1 MKRITKFLTA
11 ISLSTMTLTSCAD
24 LFETKISMLTNGSIS
39 NLTSLVVPEVTIDQL
54 DAPAQIF
61 VSQAES
67 PTKINIS
74 WSKVDGATSYY
85 LERAISTAKDVNG
98 RFICPDESEFKPMPI
113 KRIYPTSYEDKIL
126 TNPSYS
132 SEEYSYG
139 YFYRVCAENPR
150 LKYESSEFKLSE
162 VAYLLAPPSG
172 VKASRGE
179 STTNIK
185 VTWNK
190 VPGAKYYDIYYS
202 ESDTGSGAQYIT
214 TINANQNWY
223 NDVVVNSLKGK
234 DLYYSVYA
242 KTSAN
247 TSVASALALGYTL
260 QEGAP
265 PQVTGVVVVE
275 GRGNTKDKIEI
286 KWNDAGEGF
295 NYAVYRTSS
304 KDASFTLL
312 PGKYIKEGKTYTFT
326 DSKAL
331 KPNIYYYYQI
341 QAFKV
346 ENGVKVKGP
355 FSDSGSESKT
365 PAEAFLLVPP
375 SNITVMK
382 NKLDASRCTITFPP
396 VIGSK
401 DYSEDSGLTSD
412 YNNYEY
418 VIYGCDTA
426 DGAFTEVESFKDST
440 LSKDASGNY
449 IIPITTKNYYKIT
462 TKNGNVESNA
472 SDVCAPAPFAASN
485 LECSRAANVDGDANS
500 NGVLPVKITWN
511 PPKNDVAEGGYY
523 VYRSTNPD
531 TGFKKITDEPLM
543 ATSFIDNYDAAKA
556 GVYYYYKVLSLNSLG
571 QGSNYTDAV
580 VGYGALTADQYMREY
595 NKTVMASQKKLKLM
609 HIADDMKKLGT
620 ETAYGKLSGSLSYN
634 ASIAGLGARILM
646 HYTDYAEFYANG
658 DAANGYYF
666 FLNGDTNTSAS
677 MNASGN
683 MDGIVTIQGMYPGS
697 VSYNN
702 IKINGG
708 AAGGGTYGIK
718 RDGFDGQ
725 VEVDWQVGEEGK

>member
-1 MKRITKFLTA
+1 MKRSTKFLIA
-11 ISLSTMTLTSCAD
+11 ISLSTMALTSCAD
-24 LFETKISMLTNGSIS
+24 LFENRISMLTNGNIS
-39 NLTSLVVPEVTIDQL
+39 NLTSLVVPEATIDQL

-67 PTKINIS
+67 STKINIS

-85 LERAISTAKDVNG
+85 LERAVSTAKDVNG
-98 RFICPDESEFKPMPI
+98 RFICPEESEFKSMPI
-113 KRIYPTSYEDKIL
+113 KRIYATSYEDTIL

-150 LKYESSEFKLSE
+150 LKYESSEYKLSE

-202 ESDTGSGAQYIT
+202 ESDTGSGAQYIA

-223 NDVVVNSLKGK
+223 NDVVANSLKGK

-265 PQVTGVVVVE
+265 PQVTGVVVE
-275 GRGNTKDKIEI
+275 NSRGNTTDKITI
-286 KWNDAGEGF
+286 KWNAAGDF
-295 NYAVYRTSS
+295 DYAVYRTSS

-312 PGKYIKEGKTYTFT
+312 RKDGKTNSFT

-331 KPNIYYYYQI
+331 KPNVYYYYQI

-346 ENGVKVKGP
+346 EGDTKVKGP
-355 FSDSGSESKT
+355 FSDSGTESKT

-401 DYSEDSGLTSD
+401 DYSQDSGLTSD
-412 YNNYEY
+412 YNNYTY
-418 VIYGCDTA
+418 VIYGSDTA
-426 DGAFTEVESFKDST
+426 DGAFTEVGSFDDST
-440 LSKDASGNY
+440 LSKDANGNY
-449 IIPITTKNYYKIT
+449 SIPITTRNYYKVT
-462 TKNGNVESNA
+462 TKNGSAESNE
-472 SDVCAPAPFAASN
+472 SEVCAPAPFAASN
-485 LECSRAANVDGDANS
+485 LECSRAANVGGDANI
-500 NGVLPVKITWN
+500 NGVLPVKITWAS
-511 PPKNDVAEGGYY
+511 PKNDVAEGGYY

-531 TGFKKITDEPLM
+531 SGFKKITDDALM
-543 ATSFIDNYDAAKA
+543 TTSFIDNYDAAKA

-609 HIADDMKKLGT
+609 HIADDMKKLGK
-620 ETAYGKLSGSLSYN
+620 ETINGKICGTLSYN
-634 ASIAGLGARILM
+634 AAIDGLGARILM

-677 MNASGN
+677 MDASGT

-697 VSYNN
+697 ISYNN
-702 IKINGG
+702 IKIKGGG
-708 AAGGGTYGIK
+708 AAGGSYGIK
-718 RDGFDGQ
+718 REGFDGQ
-725 VEVDWQVGEEGK
+725 IEVDWKVGEEGK

>member
-1 MKRITKFLTA
+1 MKRSTKFLIA
-11 ISLSTMTLTSCAD
+11 ISLSTMALTSCAD
-24 LFETKISMLTNGSIS
+24 LFENRISMLTNGNIS
-39 NLTSLVVPEVTIDQL
+39 NLTSLVVPEATIDQL

-67 PTKINIS
+67 STKINIS

-85 LERAISTAKDVNG
+85 LERAVSTAKDVNG
-98 RFICPDESEFKPMPI
+98 RFICPEESEFKSMPI
-113 KRIYPTSYEDKIL
+113 KRIYATSYEDTIL

-150 LKYESSEFKLSE
+150 LKYESSEYKLSE

-223 NDVVVNSLKGK
+223 NDVVANSLKGK

-247 TSVASALALGYTL
+247 TSVSSALALGYTL

-265 PQVTGVVVVE
+265 PQVTGVVVE
-275 GRGNTKDKIEI
+275 NSRGNTTDKITI
-286 KWNDAGEGF
+286 KWNAAGDF
-295 NYAVYRTSS
+295 DYAVYRTSS

-312 PGKYIKEGKTYTFT
+312 RKDGKTNSFT

-331 KPNIYYYYQI
+331 KPNVYYYYQI

-346 ENGVKVKGP
+346 EGDTKVKGP
-355 FSDSGSESKT
+355 FSDSGTESKT

-401 DYSEDSGLTSD
+401 DYSQDSGLTSD
-412 YNNYEY
+412 YNNYTY
-418 VIYGCDTA
+418 VIYGSDTA
-426 DGAFTEVESFKDST
+426 DGAFTEVGSFDDST
-440 LSKDASGNY
+440 LSKDANGNY
-449 IIPITTKNYYKIT
+449 SIPITTRNYYRVT
-462 TKNGNVESNA
+462 TKNGSAESNE
-472 SDVCAPAPFAASN
+472 SEVCAPAPFAASN
-485 LECSRAANVDGDANS
+485 LECSRAANVGGDANI
-500 NGVLPVKITWN
+500 NGVLPVKITWAS
-511 PPKNDVAEGGYY
+511 PKNDVAEGGYY

-531 TGFKKITDEPLM
+531 SGFKKITDDALM
-543 ATSFIDNYDAAKA
+543 TTSFIDNYDAAKA

-609 HIADDMKKLGT
+609 HIADDMKKLGK
-620 ETAYGKLSGSLSYN
+620 ETINGKICGTLSYN
-634 ASIAGLGARILM
+634 AAIDGLGARILM

-677 MNASGN
+677 MDASGT

-697 VSYNN
+697 ISYNN
-702 IKINGG
+702 IKIKGGG
-708 AAGGGTYGIK
+708 AAGGSYGIK
-718 RDGFDGQ
+718 REGFDGQ
-725 VEVDWQVGEEGK
+725 IEVDWKVGEEGK

>member
-1 MKRITKFLTA
+1 MKRNTKFLTA
-11 ISLSTMTLTSCAD
+11 LTLTALTFTSCAN
-24 LFETKISMLTNGSIS
+24 LFDSKIAMVTTGNIA
-39 NLTSLVVPEVTIDQL
+39 NLNSLVVPETTIDKL

-67 PTKINIS
+67 STKINIS

-113 KRIYPTSYEDKIL
+113 KRIYATSYEDTIL

-265 PQVTGVVVVE
+265 PQVTDVVVVE
-275 GRGNTKDKIEI
+275 GRGNTKDEI
-286 KWNDAGEGF
+286 RISWKAVGDF
-295 NYAVYRTSS
+295 DYAVYRTSS
-304 KDASFTLL
+304 KDASYTLL
-312 PGKYIKEGKTYTFT
+312 RKDGKTNSFT
-326 DSKAL
+326 DTKSL
-331 KPNIYYYYQI
+331 KPNVYYYYQV
-341 QAFKV
+341 QAFKTD
-346 ENGVKVKGP
+346 ESGQKTKGP
-355 FSDSGSESKT
+355 FSDSSAESKT
-365 PAEAFLLVPP
+365 PAEGFILVPP
-375 SNITVMK
+375 SNITIMK
-382 NKLDASRCTITFPP
+382 NILDTSRCSITFTPA
-396 VIGSK
+396 IGSK
-401 DYSEDSGLTSD
+401 DYPDDSGLTSD
-412 YNNYEY
+412 YNNYSY
-418 VIYGCDTA
+418 VIYGGNTA
-426 DGAFTEVESFKDST
+426 DGAFNVIGDYPDSG
-440 LSKDASGNY
+440 LSKDSNGNY
-449 IIPITTKNYYKIT
+449 ILSIASYNYYKVA
-462 TKNGNVESNA
+462 TKNGNVESEQ

-609 HIADDMKKLGT
+609 HIADDMKKLGS
-620 ETAYGKLSGSLSYN
+620 ETANGKLSGSLSYN

-677 MNASGN
+677 MDASGN

-702 IKINGG
+702 IKIKGG

>member
-1 MKRITKFLTA
+1 MKRSTKFLIA
-11 ISLSTMTLTSCAD
+11 ISLSTMALTSCAD
-24 LFETKISMLTNGSIS
+24 LFENRISMLTNGNIS
-39 NLTSLVVPEVTIDQL
+39 NLTSLVVPEATIDQL

-67 PTKINIS
+67 STKINIS

-85 LERAISTAKDVNG
+85 LERAVSTAKDVNG
-98 RFICPDESEFKPMPI
+98 RFICPEESEFKSMPI
-113 KRIYPTSYEDKIL
+113 KRIYATSYEDTIL

-150 LKYESSEFKLSE
+150 LKYESSEYKLSE

-202 ESDTGSGAQYIT
+202 ESDTGSGAQYIA

-223 NDVVVNSLKGK
+223 NDVVANSLKGK

-247 TSVASALALGYTL
+247 TSVSSALALGYTL

-265 PQVTGVVVVE
+265 PQVTGVVVE
-275 GRGNTKDKIEI
+275 NSRGNTTDKITI
-286 KWNDAGEGF
+286 KWNAAGDF
-295 NYAVYRTSS
+295 DYAVYRTSS

-312 PGKYIKEGKTYTFT
+312 RKDGKTNSFT

-331 KPNIYYYYQI
+331 KPNVYYYYQI

-346 ENGVKVKGP
+346 EGDTKVKGP
-355 FSDSGSESKT
+355 FSDSGTESKT

-401 DYSEDSGLTSD
+401 DYSQDSGLTSD
-412 YNNYEY
+412 YNNYTY
-418 VIYGCDTA
+418 VIYGSDTA
-426 DGAFTEVESFKDST
+426 DGAFTEVGSFDDST
-440 LSKDASGNY
+440 LSKDANGNY
-449 IIPITTKNYYKIT
+449 SIPITTRNYYKVT
-462 TKNGNVESNA
+462 TKNGSAESNE
-472 SDVCAPAPFAASN
+472 SEVCAPAPFAASN
-485 LECSRAANVDGDANS
+485 LECSRAANVGGDANI
-500 NGVLPVKITWN
+500 NGVLPVKITWAS
-511 PPKNDVAEGGYY
+511 PKNDVAEGGYY
-523 VYRSTNPD
+523 IYRSTNPD
-531 TGFKKITDEPLM
+531 SGFKKITDDALM
-543 ATSFIDNYDAAKA
+543 TTSFIDNYDAAKA

-609 HIADDMKKLGT
+609 HIADDMKKLGK
-620 ETAYGKLSGSLSYN
+620 ETINGKICGTLSYN
-634 ASIAGLGARILM
+634 AAIDGLGARILM

-677 MNASGN
+677 MDASGT

-697 VSYNN
+697 ISYNN
-702 IKINGG
+702 IKIKGGG
-708 AAGGGTYGIK
+708 AAGGSYGIK
-718 RDGFDGQ
+718 REGFDGQ
-725 VEVDWQVGEEGK
+725 IEVDWKVGEEGK